1 MNNMST
7 PVTVEM
13 RRWEVNFATGKAT
26 LDGGRVSNG
35 RTYKR
40 TIPTDPV
47 RGRVWEFNEEMGEG
61 SAPQPVKKGQYVMN
75 DYTNY
80 THGDNR
86 NGCRTRLAGW
96 CWGQWGRHPVLGV
109 LGVVGGLAYLVKLLF
124 DVLGGVIGGLL
135 GSVSFGWLGGLVSVT
150 GFLILVI
157 AGLVGFI
164 IWDRRHPSQRRR

>member
-1 MNNMST
+1 MST
-7 PVTVEM
+7 TRTTREATVDGQRWLFDVTNDTATLAEGELVPSNAKRRELKLSGDNN
-13 RRWEVNFATGKAT
+13 RRWLLDPARGKGHRIT
-26 LDGGRVSNG
+26 EEYMTNG
-35 RTYKR
+35 YT
-40 TIPTDPV
+40 THTH
-47 RGRVWEFNEEMGEG
+47 
-61 SAPQPVKKGQYVMN
+61 N
-75 DYTNY
+75 DNNSGY
-80 THGDNR
+80 
-86 NGCRTRLAGW
+86 RTRLAGW